1 MLWQNLF
8 HLHVN
13 SGYYTSTSVSFS
25 ISHYLNIRQITL
37 TSVKLPKF
45 KLELDVIDSYFLKK
59 LLKLD
64 LSLRDLGLLEPQ
76 CNQDNLVQGL
86 ALLLSNCNWNY
97 DVTSHDRRKCTEY
110 TEWMR
115 NDELL
120 IATTGQYS
128 SAGRP
133 IFYLNHGANDFLQTV
148 TGQSEAKY
156 KLHHLPLECLEW
168 QIWPL
173 KIAHFWM

>member
-1 MLWQNLF
+1 
-8 HLHVN
+8 
-13 SGYYTSTSVSFS
+13 
-25 ISHYLNIRQITL
+25 
-37 TSVKLPKF
+37 
-45 KLELDVIDSYFLKK
+45 
-59 LLKLD
+59 
-64 LSLRDLGLLEPQ
+64 
-76 CNQDNLVQGL
+76 
-86 ALLLSNCNWNY
+86 
-97 DVTSHDRRKCTEY
+97 
-110 TEWMR
+110 MR

-168 QIWPL
+168 QI
-173 KIAHFWM
+173 